1 MIQYGLECIAFQ
13 LVFLLVYDLFL
24 KRETFFQWNRVYLI
38 GTYSIALI
46 LPWIKLEALRTSLP
60 QEYALYPNFML
71 VMDEATLVQ
80 GAEESTLF
88 SFSWQEGLF
97 ITGMLISL
105 LLFGFKL
112 FQILRLKRKGSIQ
125 YFADFTQVIIAN
137 STIAFSFFKSIFLG
151 DQLLQKDHE
160 HIIQHELVHIQQGHS
175 WDLLF
180 FELMRI
186 IGWFSPLVYIYQSR
200 VSELHEFIADAQ
212 VSKTN
217 KKEQYQLLLS
227 QVFQSE
233 HISFINPFFKT
244 SLIKKRIVMLQ
255 KAKSKSIWKLKY
267 LLLLPIV
274 ASMLFYSSC
283 EQEAEQQSSKVRIAV
298 QDVENLSEVEEVQL
312 YQKLIALSE
321 NKSAW
326 ELLIDDGYSSIL
338 FLPSDGNS
346 FISGPNGEHI
356 PAKMTVQSS
365 LKGFTYTMG
374 NTSVPFAM
382 VDKVPVF
389 PGCED
394 AEDKRACFNE
404 KMQLHISKNFNYPQ
418 EAKDKGIQGRV
429 NTVFLIAVDGS
440 IRDIKL
446 KGPDKILED
455 EVARIIE
462 RLPEMI
468 PGEANGQKVGV
479 PYSIPITFR
488 LHKSLENSSNLNT
501 TGKDK
506 GMMSVKGYTKN
517 IDRKMYMYGKITDGQ
532 RGLPGANII
541 IRSANRSE
549 VSNFDGDFI
558 IEIVK
563 GDVITFQYKGL
574 PITELTIANQEEY
587 QVNNFL

>member
-1 MIQYGLECIAFQ
+1 MH
-13 LVFLLVYDLFL
+13 
-24 KRETFFQWNRVYLI
+24 
-38 GTYSIALI
+38 
-46 LPWIKLEALRTSLP
+46 IKQS
-60 QEYALYPNFML
+60 
-71 VMDEATLVQ
+71 
-80 GAEESTLF
+80 
-88 SFSWQEGLF
+88 
-97 ITGMLISL
+97 
-105 LLFGFKL
+105 
-112 FQILRLKRKGSIQ
+112 
-125 YFADFTQVIIAN
+125 
-137 STIAFSFFKSIFLG
+137 
-151 DQLLQKDHE
+151 
-160 HIIQHELVHIQQGHS
+160 HS

-180 FELMRI
+180 FEVMRI
-186 IGWFSPLVYIYQSR
+186 IGWFNPLVYIYQSR
-200 VSELHEFIADAQ
+200 TSELHEFIADAH

-244 SLIKKRIVMLQ
+244 SLIKKRIIMLQ
-255 KAKSKSIWKLKY
+255 KAKSKKVWQLKY

-312 YQKLIALSE
+312 YQKLISLAE
-321 NKSAW
+321 TKTHW
-326 ELLIDDGYSSIL
+326 ELLVDDGYSSIL

-356 PAKMTVQSS
+356 SAKMSINSS
-365 LKGFTYTMG
+365 LKGFTYTMD

-382 VDKVPVF
+382 VEEVPVF

-404 KMQLHISKNFNYPQ
+404 KMQLHISKNFNYPK
-418 EAKDKGIQGRV
+418 EAQDQGIQGRV
-429 NTVFLIAVDGS
+429 NTLFLIAVDGS
-440 IRDIKL
+440 IKDIKVR
-446 KGPDKILED
+446 GAHKILED
-455 EVARIIE
+455 EVERIIK

-468 PGEANGQKVGV
+468 PGEAKGHKVGV
-479 PYSIPITFR
+479 PYSIPVSFR
-488 LHKSLENSSNLNT
+488 LDKSLENSSNLNT
-501 TGKDK
+501 TGKEK

-517 IDRKMYMYGKITDGQ
+517 IDGKMYMYGKITNGQ

-574 PITELTIANQEEY
+574 PMTELTIANQEEY
-587 QVNNFL
+587 QVNTFL